1 MRRLAV
7 AVAGLFMALAM
18 ARGATALA
26 TPFSDVPASH
36 WAYQYIQS
44 LAADGLIDGYP
55 DGEFKGDRPLS
66 RYEMAVVVARTVAK
80 LQENEG
86 KGASRADLDKLQ
98 KLIDALKDELDALGV
113 RTTSVEDSLG
123 ALDRRTQFAQS
134 VALHGVFLPNVTFR
148 QQLTVPKTVAN
159 TTGLPVTTYYGAVVP
174 GPANRSA
181 PAVAAVDPF
190 VTAFLTTDDSN
201 DPLTQAPSGIEIRQD
216 SRFSLAYAVSNNLT
230 VSLPV
235 HILNFEYGGEF
246 AQQAKLDLEPGVDL
260 AIAHAGAISNLDL
273 AFGIVDDMQSS
284 RTGLTFRAPAGYADL
299 ASYAE
304 PYQPSQKGVSI
315 KGTVAE
321 GAFGLTDFQGSFT
334 RLDDTLLNTQPG
346 VVDPSV
352 LPFEANQYFFPIVP
366 PQATFTQTGAALHTD
381 TFASGSGSLAQVYL
395 TQKAQDGSV
404 YVSAFNGSAANA
416 PAFTYNDAYNLVV
429 FATPLPPNSTV
440 SMTYRGLAVN
450 FNASQQRYMV
460 HARADQ
466 SFKGLPGVEVGL
478 SFNRIFGFDDA
489 VISGSG
495 ADTLSQTY
503 AAAVN
508 AGGEVSDT
516 VLGIDFQAPL
526 PFFGVPLG
534 ERPVLFGEAADST
547 FSPNYRTIATAADAA
562 GLVGLRL
569 PVRGVELSAQYQ
581 SVGTNF
587 FDGAPFRY
595 YGNAPALFADYQ
607 APYFPDF
614 FGFANNVG
622 INRQFDA
629 QFTRLGRPSPDAAG
643 NPNLTFIF
651 PMFNPLR
658 ATGPEFFSAFAPNT
672 RGPTASLQAPGRV
685 GPVHFTVTGSYQ
697 HLSEIAPGRAGSLYF
712 GPRYVPTQLERS
724 ETYSVGTALRLPV
737 FGQQLTT
744 NISGTYETLKRPDFG
759 LRQYYPI
766 DPATQGFNLG
776 AVQAANGAFPTGGT
790 FGLGGSQVGFY
801 PNYVNVRRIA
811 LSAAAAVPLTHSL
824 TLGGSYSTQRYGGS
838 YGTTLGQNISE
849 RKDYYTGSLTYAIP
863 KTNSSVTFLTRRYNY
878 FDDVVP
884 NANLA
889 ENRQD
894 VNFTVRF

>member
-315 KGTVAE
+315 KGTVAKE
-321 GAFGLTDFQGSFT
+321 
-334 RLDDTLLNTQPG
+334 
-346 VVDPSV
+346 PS
-352 LPFEANQYFFPIVP
+352 A
-366 PQATFTQTGAALHTD
+366 
-381 TFASGSGSLAQVYL
+381 
-395 TQKAQDGSV
+395 
-404 YVSAFNGSAANA
+404 
-416 PAFTYNDAYNLVV
+416 
-429 FATPLPPNSTV
+429 
-440 SMTYRGLAVN
+440 
-450 FNASQQRYMV
+450 
-460 HARADQ
+460 
-466 SFKGLPGVEVGL
+466 
-478 SFNRIFGFDDA
+478 
-489 VISGSG
+489 
-495 ADTLSQTY
+495 
-503 AAAVN
+503 
-508 AGGEVSDT
+508 
-516 VLGIDFQAPL
+516 
-526 PFFGVPLG
+526 
-534 ERPVLFGEAADST
+534 
-547 FSPNYRTIATAADAA
+547 
-562 GLVGLRL
+562 
-569 PVRGVELSAQYQ
+569 
-581 SVGTNF
+581 
-587 FDGAPFRY
+587 
-595 YGNAPALFADYQ
+595 
-607 APYFPDF
+607 
-614 FGFANNVG
+614 
-622 INRQFDA
+622 
-629 QFTRLGRPSPDAAG
+629 
-643 NPNLTFIF
+643 
-651 PMFNPLR
+651 
-658 ATGPEFFSAFAPNT
+658 
-672 RGPTASLQAPGRV
+672 
-685 GPVHFTVTGSYQ
+685 
-697 HLSEIAPGRAGSLYF
+697 
-712 GPRYVPTQLERS
+712 
-724 ETYSVGTALRLPV
+724 
-737 FGQQLTT
+737 
-744 NISGTYETLKRPDFG
+744 
-759 LRQYYPI
+759 
-766 DPATQGFNLG
+766 
-776 AVQAANGAFPTGGT
+776 
-790 FGLGGSQVGFY
+790 
-801 PNYVNVRRIA
+801 
-811 LSAAAAVPLTHSL
+811 
-824 TLGGSYSTQRYGGS
+824 
-838 YGTTLGQNISE
+838 
-849 RKDYYTGSLTYAIP
+849 
-863 KTNSSVTFLTRRYNY
+863 
-878 FDDVVP
+878 
-884 NANLA
+884 
-889 ENRQD
+889 
-894 VNFTVRF
+894 